1 MIKPPSRWDLIQV
14 VKIAIVGIM
23 AIDAEK
29 LGHH

>member
-14 VKIAIVGIM
+14 VKIAIV

>member
-14 VKIAIVGIM
+14 VKIAIVGM